1 MKYYMKL
8 GFILLLIAAIASGV
22 LALLNSYTK
31 PIIEQNKLKTKEEAQ
46 KLVLPHAETF
56 EEKAIAVEKAAVK
69 PDPLKIQK
77 ETGGSSKFVYYV
89 GKNSQQQ
96 IVGYTFVAHKYGY
109 SSTIETMVGV
119 KPDLSI
125 NKIKIIKQAETPG
138 LGANCESEDFT
149 SRFKGLTK
157 TNLLVDKDGGQIK
170 SLTGATISTRT
181 ITKSIKTGLQ
191 NIETALKTQN
201 TKEVAE

>member
-31 PIIEQNKLKTKEEAQ
+31 PIIEENKLKTKEEARM
-46 KLVLPHAETF
+46 LVLPNAETF

-77 ETGGSSKFVYYV
+77 DTGVSSEFMYYV

-96 IVGYTFVAHKYGY
+96 VVGYTFVAQKYGY

-138 LGANCESEDFT
+138 LGANCEGEDFI

-181 ITKSIKTGLQ
+181 ITNSIKKGLQ
-191 NIETALKTQN
+191 NLETALNNEN
-201 TKEVAE
+201 TEEVAE

>member
-119 KPDLSI
+119 KP
-125 NKIKIIKQAETPG
+125 ETPG